1 MKCLHGGLVW
11 GGHRADSRLLMS
23 SEPVPGGAS
32 ASRKQVPLCW
42 GPGSL
47 KPWEVKLGGKRPTA
61 PPFSAHLTALH
72 PRGPGAFSPC
82 ICFTGLL
89 HFTPEKVQVRP
100 CRLSSWVCVS
110 AARPDPQGRWGRKI
124 TPKARFLPCGSFPV
138 FVFHFQNIY
147 FSMIWFCKINSKEFP
162 WPWCKLAQLCTESN
176 LGTWVSHKRV
186 PTRDTPGLLAW
197 GRATGADSGVS

>member
-1 MKCLHGGLVW
+1 MT
-11 GGHRADSRLLMS
+11 

-47 KPWEVKLGGKRPTA
+47 KPWEVKLGGKRLTA

-110 AARPDPQGRWGRKI
+110 AARPDPQGQVREEDHPQSKVFTLWEFSCI
-124 TPKARFLPCGSFPV
+124 CLPL
-138 FVFHFQNIY
+138 
-147 FSMIWFCKINSKEFP
+147 SKY
-162 WPWCKLAQLCTESN
+162 
-176 LGTWVSHKRV
+176 
-186 PTRDTPGLLAW
+186 LLF
-197 GRATGADSGVS
+197 DDLVL